1 MRFQVVSKFQ
11 PTGDQG
17 EAINKLSKGVLR
29 DDKFQTLWGV
39 TGSGK
44 TYVMAKIIEKTQ
56 LPTLIISPNKTL
68 AAQLYEEFRTF
79 FPENKVSYFV
89 SYYDYYQP
97 EAYLP
102 NTDTYIEKD
111 AKINEDIDQ
120 MRHAAVQ
127 NLLSR
132 NDSIIVA
139 SVSAI
144 YNLGKPD
151 SYKNFALNLKVG
163 EALSQKQIMYKLVEL
178 QFERNDY
185 ELWRGKFRLRHNYLD
200 IWPSGQDEIIRIKNT
215 PEAIESIE
223 ICPAPFGEF
232 KKVKD
237 ISLFPA
243 KFWISEREK
252 TIDAMKEIAKELE
265 NHTAKLKKDGKFLEA
280 ERIKRRTEYD
290 MAMMRETG
298 WCHGIENYS
307 RQLEGRK
314 PGTPPYTL
322 LDYFPKNFLLFL
334 DESHIGVP
342 QLHGMYEG
350 DQSRKKTL
358 VEYGFRLP
366 SALDNRPLKYNE
378 FMGIEK
384 RTIYVSATPGDYERS
399 QSTQIVEQI
408 IRPTYLLDPEVEVR
422 KTEGQVEDLVKE
434 IEIRQKKNQRV
445 LVLTLTKK
453 MAEALSSHL
462 KEKKIRTNYLHSDV
476 KTFERTKTLA
486 DLRRGKYEVLVG
498 INLLREGLDLPEVSL
513 IAILDADKEGFLRN
527 ETSLVQIMGRAA
539 RHEEGR
545 VIMYADSLTKSIKA
559 AMETTNQR
567 RQIQLDYNKK
577 HHVKPRP
584 IVKVITDIFRF
595 EENEKALPKKEFL
608 KEYLHKLKNQL
619 DLARRN
625 LQFDKAASIAEKIKT
640 VKAKMEEPPKE

>member
-1 MRFQVVSKFQ
+1 MKFQVVSKFQ

-595 EENEKALPKKEFL
+595 DEDEKALPQKEFL

>member
-434 IEIRQKKNQRV
+434 IEIRQKENQRV

-486 DLRRGKYEVLVG
+486 DLRRGKYVVLVG

-595 EENEKALPKKEFL
+595 DEDEKALPQKEFL